1 MFSEDATWRST
12 VGSRHASPHKDE
24 DVPLMRVPGLRTNNV
39 TTDPMHCFHLG
50 WGQDLAASAV
60 VLLCNL
66 GAFEAGALDKR
77 MEVAYTSFIEFCT
90 ANGRTTSCDRFSKQ
104 DFDMKT
110 LDCALNLHHEHIFF
124 LGQHADAKGQQ
135 LVARVVGR

>member
-12 VGSRHASPHKDE
+12 VRRRHASPHKDE
-24 DVPLMRVPGLRTNNV
+24 DVPLMRVPGLRTNNI

-50 WGQDLAASAV
+50 WGQDLAASAI
-60 VLLCNL
+60 VLLCNH

-77 MEVAYTSFIEFCT
+77 MDLAYTSFMQFCT

-110 LDCALNLHHEHIFF
+110 LGPALYRMNEHLTFQISWPT
-124 LGQHADAKGQQ
+124 
-135 LVARVVGR
+135 